1 MVWLALNLPKDRDK
15 RRLALAAIAF
25 ALVALVLSLGRYAGL
40 YTLLSHVPLVG
51 SFRAPARYIGL
62 VHFGMAVAGAVAF
75 DSLASGGERCRG
87 RGLWL
92 IAIPAAAV
100 AAVMLTGRVTPG
112 WAVLSKHAAG
122 GAALAAGPLL
132 AALAVIVVWAAS
144 RGARIA
150 LVALVVLAAAD
161 QGFYGLTYVDKAPP
175 VTLAAFADS
184 VRLPKAESFFRIEA
198 VPATDNI
205 PTLNGFSLVT
215 GYTGLTPRKA
225 LDYSDVAALRLA
237 STAYTLVKTEEH
249 LADGSVAGRLRA
261 QPVPNPMPR
270 VRLVANEVVTADPQ
284 AMLDK
289 TDIAN
294 TALVAG
300 EMRLGG
306 GIPGSATITRDLP
319 GDMTVVT
326 NAESRQL
333 LVISESYHTGWR
345 ATVDGAAVR
354 PVPAYGDF
362 LAVPVDKGR
371 HEVALLFDPES
382 LRVGKS
388 ISLAG
393 IVLALGVFVAAFIPA
408 RRLMRGRGDGSQRPA
423 VRP

>member
-1 MVWLALNLPKDRDK
+1 M
-15 RRLALAAIAF
+15 
-25 ALVALVLSLGRYAGL
+25 LSLGRYAGL

-75 DSLASGGERCRG
+75 DALANGGQWRRR

-112 WAVLSKHAAG
+112 WAAVSKHAAS

-132 AALAVIVVWAAS
+132 AALAVVTIWAAS

-161 QGFYGLTYVDKAPP
+161 QGFYGLTYVDKTPP
-175 VTLAAFADS
+175 VTLAVFADS

-205 PTLNGFSLVT
+205 PTLNGFNLVT

-237 STAYTLVKTEEH
+237 STSYTLVKTEEH
-249 LADGSVAGRLRA
+249 LPDGGVVGRLRA
-261 QPVPNPMPR
+261 QPVPDPMPR
-270 VRLVANEVVTADPQ
+270 ARLVADEVVTGDPQ
-284 AMLDK
+284 AILDGV
-289 TDIAN
+289 DIAK
-294 TALVAG
+294 TALVA
-300 EMRLGG
+300 EAMRLDGG
-306 GIPGSATITRDLP
+306 KPGSAAVTRDLP
-319 GDMTVVT
+319 GDIAVMTD
-326 NAESRQL
+326 AESRQI
-333 LVISESYHTGWR
+333 LVISESYHPGWR
-345 ATVDGAAVR
+345 ATVDGAATK
-354 PVPAYGDF
+354 PIPAYGDF
-362 LAVPVDKGR
+362 LAVPVHRGR
-371 HEVALLFDPES
+371 HEVAFLFDPES

-388 ISLAG
+388 ISVAGVILAFLVFG
-393 IVLALGVFVAAFIPA
+393 AALIPA
-408 RRLMRGRGDGSQRPA
+408 RRLMRGRGDASQRPA
-423 VRP
+423 MRP